1 VSTERDPIGVIGV
14 GWVGLVTAACFAE
27 LGHQVTARDIVSEK
41 VDALSRGETTIHEPG
56 LDDLL
61 RKNADRIR
69 FTTEMSTVLD
79 AARLLF
85 VCVDTPPTHSGDA
98 DLSRVRS
105 VVGELDGGGDHVLVM
120 KSTVPGGTGNT
131 IRRELPGLAYVS
143 CPEFLKEGS
152 AITDFL
158 NPDRVVVG
166 ADRGDEEAGDMV
178 AGLYE
183 PLGGELVRTDVT
195 SAEMIKLASNAF
207 LATKI
212 SFINEIANVCE
223 EIGADVGEVA
233 RGMGLDQRI
242 GPSFLRAGIGYGGSC
257 FPKDVS
263 ALKMLAGNT
272 GYHFQLLNA
281 VIEVNEL
288 QKRRVVNKLLSHLGS
303 LAGRRIA
310 LLGLAFKPDTD
321 DMREASSLVLAA
333 RLQGEGAEVVAYD
346 PVASA
351 VAKDLLAG
359 VELCG
364 SALEALAGAEAAVLV
379 TEWPEFAELDW
390 PEGAGRMARPLLIDG
405 RNFLDPDS
413 LRAAGFEYE
422 GIGRA
427 SAAAPAPS
435 PAD

>member
-1 VSTERDPIGVIGV
+1 MTAAKEPIGVVGV

-27 LGHQVTARDIVSEK
+27 LGHEVTARDVIPEK
-41 VDALSRGETTIHEPG
+41 VEMLGRGEAPIFEPG
-56 LDDLL
+56 LDELL
-61 RKNADRIR
+61 TRNSARLH
-69 FTTEMSTVLD
+69 FTTDMDELLD

-105 VVGELDGGGDHVLVM
+105 VIDELRADGDHVLIM
-120 KSTVPGGTGNT
+120 KSTVPAGTGEA
-131 IRRELPGLAYVS
+131 IRRDLPGIPYVS

-152 AITDFL
+152 AVEDFL
-158 NPDRVVVG
+158 HPDRVVIG
-166 ADRGDEEAGDMV
+166 ANPGDEGV
-178 AGLYE
+178 ADAVEGLYE
-183 PLGGELVRTDVT
+183 PLGGEMVRTDVA

-223 EIGADVGEVA
+223 EVGADVAEVA

-288 QKRRVVNKLLSHLGS
+288 QKRRVVNKLLHRLGS
-303 LAGRRIA
+303 LVGRRVA
-310 LLGLAFKPDTD
+310 LLGLAFKPSTD

-346 PVASA
+346 PVAGEAARELLGSVAMRDSA
-351 VAKDLLAG
+351 M
-359 VELCG
+359 E
-364 SALEALAGAEAAVLV
+364 ALEGADAAVLV
-379 TEWPEFAELDW
+379 TEWPQFAELDW
-390 PEGAGRMARPLLIDG
+390 REAASRMARPLLIDG
-405 RNFLDPDS
+405 RNFLDPGA
-413 LRAAGFEYE
+413 LRSAGFEYE

-427 SAAAPAPS
+427 TDASPS
-435 PAD
+435 PATAD